1 MDAAELAF
9 AGVVRQAELVRAGEV
24 TPRELVETYLE
35 RIDRLDPQLNAFRS
49 VYRERAL
56 AEADQAAARLKGGD
70 ERPLLGVP
78 VAIKDNTDVGG
89 DVTTHGTNAYGEPA
103 AADAEIVKRVRAA
116 GAIVLGKT
124 QVPPLCAMPCTES
137 PTWGV
142 TRNPWDVNRTPGG
155 SSGGSGA
162 AVAAGLVGAALG
174 TDGAG
179 SIRFPAA
186 NNGLFG
192 LKPQRGR
199 VTLAPLPEHWHGM
212 SVAGWLTRSVGDAA
226 LMFDATMGNVPV
238 DRDPPPPPARPF
250 ADAAAARPE
259 KLRVAYSLRPPPGT
273 LAAGPDEDVRRA
285 VLDTAELLR
294 SLGHDVREQDLDIPF
309 DAVSHGV
316 VRTIRGIAEEARTL
330 PHYERLD
337 LRFRRVTRLGE
348 LIPEAALA
356 RARAAEAAV
365 AARVN
370 RVFDAH
376 DVVLTPVAPEPAFEV
391 GRWEGRG
398 MLWTLNG
405 GARMIAFTALWNQ
418 TGQPAAAVPA
428 GWNAAG
434 VPLSAQLVGRPNDE
448 DTLLSLAGQ
457 LEAERPWADRRPP
470 VS

>member
-9 AGVVRQAELVRAGEV
+9 TGVARQAELVRAGEV
-24 TPRELVETYLE
+24 APRELVETYLE

-56 AEADQAAARLKGGD
+56 AEADQAAARLRGGD

-78 VAIKDNTDVGG
+78 VAIKDNTDVAG
-89 DVTTHGTNAYGEPA
+89 DVTTHGTNAYGEA
-103 AADAEIVKRVRAA
+103 AREDAEVVKRVRAA

-137 PTWGV
+137 PTWGI

-199 VTLAPLPEHWHGM
+199 VSLAPLAEHWHGM
-212 SVAGWLTRSVGDAA
+212 SVAGWLTRGVGDAA
-226 LMFDATMGNVPV
+226 LMYDTTMGNVPV
-238 DRDPPPPPARPF
+238 DREPAAPPKRSF
-250 ADAAAARPE
+250 AEAAGSEPG

-273 LAAGPDEDVRRA
+273 IGAGPDAEVRRA
-285 VLDTAELLR
+285 VLETVELLR
-294 SLGHDVREQDLDIPF
+294 SLGHEVREQDLDVPL

-316 VRTIRGIAEEARTL
+316 VRTIRGIADEARTL

-337 LRFRRVTRLGE
+337 LRFRRLTRLAE
-348 LIPEAALA
+348 MLPAAALA
-356 RARAAEAAV
+356 RALAAEPRV
-365 AARVN
+365 TARIN
-370 RVFDAH
+370 GIFDDH
-376 DVVLTPVAPEPAFEV
+376 DVVLIPVAPEPPFEV

-428 GWNAAG
+428 GWTAGG
-434 VPLSAQLVGRPNDE
+434 VPLSVQLVGRPNDE
-448 DTLLSLAGQ
+448 DTLLSLAAQ

>member
-56 AEADQAAARLKGGD
+56 AEADQAAARLKAGD

-78 VAIKDNTDVGG
+78 VAIKDNTDVAG
-89 DVTTHGTNAYGEPA
+89 DVTAHGTNAFGEA
-103 AADAEIVKRVRAA
+103 AREDAEVVRRVRAA

-124 QVPPLCAMPCTES
+124 HVPPLCAMPCTES
-137 PTWGV
+137 PTWGI

-199 VTLAPLPEHWHGM
+199 ISLAPLPEHWHGM
-212 SVAGWLTRSVGDAA
+212 SVAGWLTRGVVDSA
-226 LMFDATMGNVPV
+226 LMYDVTMGNVSG
-238 DRDPPPPPARPF
+238 DRDPAPPPDRSF
-250 ADAAAARPE
+250 GDAATSAPG

-273 LAAGPDEDVRRA
+273 VGAGPDAEVRRA
-285 VLDTAELLR
+285 LLDTAELLR
-294 SLGHDVREQDLDIPF
+294 SLGHEVHEQDLDIPL

-316 VRTIRGIAEEARTL
+316 ARTVRGIADEARTL

-337 LRFRRVTRLGE
+337 LRFRRLTRVGQ
-348 LIPEAALA
+348 LIPPAVLA
-356 RARAAEAAV
+356 RARAAEPAV
-365 AARVN
+365 RARVN
-370 RVFDAH
+370 AIFDDH
-376 DVVLTPVAPEPAFEV
+376 DVVLTPVAPEPPFEV

-398 MLWTLNG
+398 MWWTLNG

-428 GWNAAG
+428 GWTPDG
-434 VPLSAQLVGRPNDE
+434 IPLSVQLVGRPNDE
-448 DTLLSLAGQ
+448 PTLLSLAAQ
-457 LEAERPWADRRPP
+457 VEAERPWAHRRPP

>member
-35 RIDRLDPQLNAFRS
+35 RIDRIDPQLNAFRS

-56 AEADQAAARLKGGD
+56 TEADQAAARLKGGD

-78 VAIKDNTDVGG
+78 VAIKDNTDVSG

-103 AADAEIVKRVRAA
+103 AADAEIVRRVRAA

-124 QVPPLCAMPCTES
+124 QVPPLCALPCTES

-142 TRNPWDVNRTPGG
+142 TRNPWDVNHTPGG

-199 VTLAPLPEHWHGM
+199 ITLAPLPEHWHGM
-212 SVAGWLTRSVGDAA
+212 SVAGWLTRSVADAA
-226 LMFDATMGNVPV
+226 LMFDATMGNVPL
-238 DRDPPPPPARPF
+238 DRDLPPPPARPF
-250 ADAAAARPE
+250 ADAAASRPE

-273 LAAGPDEDVRRA
+273 LGAGADDDVRRA

-294 SLGHDVREQDLDIPF
+294 SLGHDVRELDLDIPF

-316 VRTIRGIAEEARTL
+316 VRTIRGIADEARTL
-330 PHYERLD
+330 PHYKRLD
-337 LRFRRVTRLGE
+337 LRFRRATRLGE
-348 LIPEAALA
+348 LIPGAALA
-356 RARAAEAAV
+356 RARAAESAV

-370 RVFDAH
+370 RVFDDH
-376 DVVLTPVAPEPAFEV
+376 DVVLTPVAPEPPFEV

-405 GARMIAFTALWNQ
+405 SARMIAFTALWNQ